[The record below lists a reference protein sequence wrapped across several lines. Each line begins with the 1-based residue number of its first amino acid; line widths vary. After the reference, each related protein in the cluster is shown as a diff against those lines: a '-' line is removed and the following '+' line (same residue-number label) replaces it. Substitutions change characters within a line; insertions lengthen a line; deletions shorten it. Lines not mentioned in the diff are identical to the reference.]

1 MSKNFLECFKA
12 YESAV
17 KFAGYESA
25 LAYEQSLPEGDKT
38 LGRLRLCRQ
47 CRNFVAHESDGFFEG
62 TDKMC
67 DFLLEMA
74 TKFGEG
80 YTPVKKLQRKA
91 FVTDTMPIQKAAELV
106 MKIKAQVPI
115 PVANKQGE
123 IVGCF
128 GKEEIILFA
137 IKNNVNS
144 QAKVGSAMRTG
155 GIKGMFPTV
164 LDSTLK
170 KDVPE
175 GCFCLV
181 SDGSK
186 ITGWI

>member
-1 MSKNFLECFKA
+1 MEH
-12 YESAV
+12 
-17 KFAGYESA
+17 
-25 LAYEQSLPEGDKT
+25 T
-38 LGRLRLCRQ
+38 I
-47 CRNFVAHESDGFFEG
+47 H
-62 TDKMC
+62 TDK
-67 DFLLEMA
+67 L
-74 TKFGEG
+74 
-80 YTPVKKLQRKA
+80 VKKYKNRA
-91 FVTDTMPIQKAAELV
+91 VVNEVSINF
-106 MKIKAQVPI
+106 
-115 PVANKQGE
+115 KQGE

-144 QAKVGSAMRTG
+144 QAKVGSAMRTK